1 MTVSCHNSPS
11 AVCLSLSVT
20 PLPATCIMCSF
31 ILSHRFCSMSVS
43 SLVDVLTSSP
53 LRNPLPASVVCRW
66 RLFFLLPSEH
76 KHHYGLLASFP
87 PQAPRTLTFT
97 ARAACSSASC
107 ASSEHFNPP
116 LPSPLLLPLLADAVP
131 YITAGTCGG
140 VHQITLWP
148 TAGPEPTQAPKTC

>member
-43 SLVDVLTSSP
+43 SLAAALTSSP

-87 PQAPRTLTFT
+87 PQAPRTLTF
-97 ARAACSSASC
+97 RREPC
-107 ASSEHFNPP
+107 ALLPP
-116 LPSPLLLPLLADAVP
+116 APPSNTSTLHCPRLPSYLCLLMLTP
-131 YITAGTCGG
+131 I
-140 VHQITLWP
+140 
-148 TAGPEPTQAPKTC
+148 